1 MKTENLETINDTR
14 SGYRSWSS
22 CELQKKSM
30 HLIHASPHLARPTI
44 VSAHLYLVR
53 LLLFRCYTP
62 MSPFTLQGV
71 LCCGRLSEQLILL
84 TGYEHTSFIESAANT
99 LRLIHFRDR
108 AVSTTTF
115 TTSRPLWMHLK
126 FTTTQIGQLTSPLF
140 SQEREVSANPFC
152 VSCSQ
157 THSNVE
163 KSRQDVDPFSSVEK
177 ARLGVEPFS
186 RFEKLLSKGKEIEN
200 CRVSKI
206 LKWKGNQFCPNK
218 CIHDFLEKKAD
229 RAHFSQDYLKR
240 NLIWTEEWR
249 MRNADIAL
257 CEIGMQLQPGG
268 WNLYQAHPLSDQP
281 QREKGWLCEDLEK
294 RNRAFQEDRAGDCQ
308 ETQELRR
315 ICCAEADRARQLKYD
330 EPSTQKE
337 DNPSAVNQFMV
348 QIQEL
353 QDKVNS
359 LTDAKEFHDPETA
372 SSTGLSSFI
381 VNPWVFRVPEEW
393 WAVIPKELVEVLQET
408 LSEVY
413 LFAVNHP
420 QHSSTIHRIWL
431 RLLADW
437 GQLRQATLRN
447 REKEWHTN
455 RWIILNTHSTF
466 CQDAFDL
473 EPSVSYKRHWF
484 HKFDGKPE
492 EWGLGLVFR

>member
-1 MKTENLETINDTR
+1 MKTVNLKTINDTR
-14 SGYRSWSS
+14 SWYRIWSS

-53 LLLFRCYTP
+53 LLLFRCFSP

-126 FTTTQIGQLTSPLF
+126 FMTTQIGQLTSPLF

-218 CIHDFLEKKAD
+218 DIHDFLEKKAD
-229 RAHFSQDYLKR
+229 HAFMETLQLSQDYRKR

-281 QREKGWLCEDLEK
+281 QREKGWLCEDLAK
-294 RNRAFQEDRAGDCQ
+294 RKQSFSGRS
-308 ETQELRR
+308 RR
-315 ICCAEADRARQLKYD
+315 GLPR
-330 EPSTQKE
+330 
-337 DNPSAVNQFMV
+337 
-348 QIQEL
+348 
-353 QDKVNS
+353 NS
-359 LTDAKEFHDPETA
+359 RITK
-372 SSTGLSSFI
+372 
-381 VNPWVFRVPEEW
+381 
-393 WAVIPKELVEVLQET
+393 T
-408 LSEVY
+408 LLCRS
-413 LFAVNHP
+413 
-420 QHSSTIHRIWL
+420 
-431 RLLADW
+431 
-437 GQLRQATLRN
+437 G
-447 REKEWHTN
+447 
-455 RWIILNTHSTF
+455 
-466 CQDAFDL
+466 
-473 EPSVSYKRHWF
+473 
-484 HKFDGKPE
+484 
-492 EWGLGLVFR
+492 